1 MLLSVTGSSL
11 RARPMLARASSIP
24 TSPLVMLGDSIGV
37 DAAALEASTTFA
49 GDFAHVDADTR
60 SEHNA
65 CGSEREGTGNRLFT
79 LEIFA
84 VSAAIFAAVFLF
96 LIYRATTVFKT
107 A

>member
-49 GDFAHVDADTR
+49 GDFAHVDAAALAAST
-60 SEHNA
+60 
-65 CGSEREGTGNRLFT
+65 T
-79 LEIFA
+79 L
-84 VSAAIFAAVFLF
+84 AAANEKAQAIG
-96 LIYRATTVFKT
+96 YSPWKSSR
-107 A
+107 